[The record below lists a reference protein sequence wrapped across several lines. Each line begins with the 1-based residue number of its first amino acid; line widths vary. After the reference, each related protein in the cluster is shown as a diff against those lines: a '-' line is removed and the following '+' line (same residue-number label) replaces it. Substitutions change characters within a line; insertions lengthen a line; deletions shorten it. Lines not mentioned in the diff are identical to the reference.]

1 MEPLNATAARRN
13 RCSRKGYVVDE
24 STVWIV
30 MIATGLT
37 LLLVAWIIGVVGAR
51 REARWA
57 RREELRLRRRLE
69 QRRNTSER

>member
-1 MEPLNATAARRN
+1 MN
-13 RCSRKGYVVDE
+13 E

-37 LLLVAWIIGVVGAR
+37 LLLAAWVIGVVGAR

-57 RREELRLRRRLE
+57 RREELRLKRRFE
-69 QRRNTSER
+69 QRRNTLER

>member
-1 MEPLNATAARRN
+1 MNEF
-13 RCSRKGYVVDE
+13 
-24 STVWIV
+24 TVWIV

-37 LLLVAWIIGVVGAR
+37 LLLVAWVIGVVGAR

-57 RREELRLRRRLE
+57 RREELRLKRRFE